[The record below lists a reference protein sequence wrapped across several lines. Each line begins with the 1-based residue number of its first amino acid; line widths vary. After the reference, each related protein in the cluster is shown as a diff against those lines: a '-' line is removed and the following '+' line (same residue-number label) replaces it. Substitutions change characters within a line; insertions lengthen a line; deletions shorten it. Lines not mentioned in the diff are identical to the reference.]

1 MARVHFFSSYKKNK
15 KNNNTSTHPK
25 SEVKLDMKHNQS
37 QEHMWTKVIN
47 AMWEIVTHPPK
58 KWGTRKKFPKRRLHT
73 YEYLFQL
80 LCPKWAGPGF
90 NSPTLG
96 TFQGQ
101 LSSVSHEL
109 LNLSKLSLPAVWP
122 PSNAILLPSSLLAMT
137 ITNDIITSD
146 RLMISVVYISFA
158 LKICLARKSEPRVK
172 YSLCFDHQYKQ
183 IFSNQLQL
191 YSSTII

>member
-1 MARVHFFSSYKKNK
+1 
-15 KNNNTSTHPK
+15 
-25 SEVKLDMKHNQS
+25 MKHNQS

-58 KWGTRKKFPKRRLHT
+58 NGGQEKKFPKRRLHT

-137 ITNDIITSD
+137 KWHHYQRPFND
-146 RLMISVVYISFA
+146 LCCVHF
-158 LKICLARKSEPRVK
+158 
-172 YSLCFDHQYKQ
+172 LCFKNLFSKKVRTQSQ
-183 IFSNQLQL
+183 IQSMFRPSVQTDILQ
-191 YSSTII
+191 STPIIL